1 MKTGIGIANG
11 KLILIGEHSVV
22 YGMPAIAIPFKEVR
36 AITTVSASDSMTV
49 NCIYHNG
56 FLSDAPKQ
64 LENLQAVVSATME
77 RLGESEQS
85 LRIEID
91 STIPV
96 ERGMGS
102 SAAVANSVVKA
113 IYAYYDQVPDDETLF
128 ELTQISEAIAHGN
141 PSGLD
146 ARVTVSDRPLYYIRG
161 KTMEAFDI
169 HLKGY
174 IVVGDTGENG
184 QTMLAVNALGE
195 RRKMDP
201 AVIDGLIHELGEL
214 SERSKSI
221 LAGEDLEPLGV
232 CMDLAQDALSRM
244 GISNGA
250 LDHLIEAARIGGALG
265 AKLTG
270 GGWGGCMLALTKS
283 LGEARQ
289 MEKILM
295 QNNAKQTW
303 VLAL

>member
-56 FLSDAPKQ
+56 CLSDAPKQ
-64 LENLQAVVSATME
+64 LENLQAVASATLE

-174 IVVGDTGENG
+174 IVVGDTGEKG

-283 LGEARQ
+283 LEEARQ